1 MTTPEQTAI
10 QLQNIFN
17 QILQDQMQ
25 GIPIVNHSLNVQSIG
40 FQEYQNRTLGIVITP
55 WFMNLFLLPGKTDQ
69 WSDMESGKKIPQ
81 QFPSGTYKFMVNDF
95 DGIGPC
101 LTHSLYSPMQ
111 RFSNQ
116 QQAIQVAN
124 EFMTTLMTKQGED
137 ASTPIDEELL
147 GKVMRGE
154 PTPEIDL
161 DNFEEIKPHKPAASL
176 AKDAPIEKLKRS
188 QISRRDLLRG
198 RLRHKA

>member
-69 WSDMESGKKIPQ
+69 WSDMES
-81 QFPSGTYKFMVNDF
+81 
-95 DGIGPC
+95 C
-101 LTHSLYSPMQ
+101 LAGC
-111 RFSNQ
+111 R
-116 QQAIQVAN
+116 
-124 EFMTTLMTKQGED
+124 
-137 ASTPIDEELL
+137 
-147 GKVMRGE
+147 
-154 PTPEIDL
+154 
-161 DNFEEIKPHKPAASL
+161 
-176 AKDAPIEKLKRS
+176 
-188 QISRRDLLRG
+188 
-198 RLRHKA
+198 